1 MVTSK
6 VRIINDLSFDPTTLR
21 GTKGGL
27 NLDIVTQDIPRCLCA
42 EALPKF
48 YGKIYIYQTQNLSL
62 KSRRAGR
69 VQKNE
74 STLEHANKIFYVRD
88 DLIVADLRLAFGWAG
103 SPGFW
108 GLLSSVVKHAHRNTF
123 TRDAQILSE
132 VDVPCNHCGTVER
145 RRFSEST
152 SQNRLQ
158 TLRWRGTA
166 GSVFLSFL
174 SDHVNDFMLVR
185 VEHEPS
191 DQTKLYVSASL
202 ASYRVRRRNVIL
214 SPKKSASWDTIVRA
228 LGYTTNTHTMRIPIT
243 TEKIAAL
250 RELLERE

>member
-1 MVTSK
+1 M
-6 VRIINDLSFDPTTLR
+6 RIINDFSFDPTTLR

-27 NLDIVTQDIPRCLCA
+27 NLDIVTQDILRCLCA

-48 YGKIYIYQTQNLSL
+48 SGKIYKYQTQNLSL
-62 KSRRAGR
+62 KSRHAGR

-74 STLEHANKIFYVRD
+74 STLEHANKICYVWD

-103 SPGFW
+103 SPVFW
-108 GLLSSVVKHAHRNTF
+108 GLLSSVVKHAH
-123 TRDAQILSE
+123 RDAQILSE
-132 VDVPCNHCGTVER
+132 VDVPCNHCGTVGR

-158 TLRWRGTA
+158 ILRWRGTA
-166 GSVFLSFL
+166 GSVFRLFL
-174 SDHVNDFMLVR
+174 SGHVNDFMLVR
-185 VEHEPS
+185 VEQEPS
-191 DQTKLYVSASL
+191 DQTKLIMSASL
-202 ASYRVRRRNVIL
+202 ASYRVRRNGIL

-228 LGYTTNTHTMRIPIT
+228 LGYTNNTHTMRIPIT
-243 TEKIAAL
+243 TEKIAPL